1 MKSMQMPDELWEELT
16 KLKLEWKNPTLS
28 DVIVRLLEEYQEN
41 APVSF
46 KSQINTIPEEN
57 MN

>member
-1 MKSMQMPDELWEELT
+1 MQMPDELWEELT